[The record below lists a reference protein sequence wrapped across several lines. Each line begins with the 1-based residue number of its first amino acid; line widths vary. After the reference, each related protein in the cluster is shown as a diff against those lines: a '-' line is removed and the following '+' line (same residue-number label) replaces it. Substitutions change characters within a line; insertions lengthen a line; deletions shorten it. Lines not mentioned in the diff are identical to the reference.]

1 MAELTTIARPYAKAA
16 FVFAKEQGDL
26 GKWEKML
33 GLAAAVA
40 GDATMRAYLDQP
52 ELDDAA
58 KVSAFAEVCGDELDE
73 SGRNFIAQLTQ
84 NKRLPLLPIILQLF
98 HELLAQEQ
106 RFTDVELI
114 SAFDLDDAATEK
126 LVTALK
132 KRLGTDVNVTTSVDQ
147 SLIGGVLVRAGD
159 TVIDGSVRG
168 RLNRLAEQAATQ
180 PVRNQRDYQVAHR
193 ET

>member
-16 FVFAKEQGDL
+16 FVFAKEHDALEQ
-26 GKWEKML
+26 WEKML

-40 GDATMRAYLDQP
+40 GDASMRAYLDQP

-73 SGRNFIAQLTQ
+73 SGCNFVAQLAQ

-98 HELLAQEQ
+98 HELLAEQ
-106 RFTDVELI
+106 QQFTDVEMI
-114 SAFDLDDAATEK
+114 SAFELDDAATDK
-126 LVTALK
+126 LVAALK
-132 KRLGTDVNVTTSVDQ
+132 KRLGTEVNVTTSVDQ

-168 RLNRLAEQAATQ
+168 RLNRLAEQL
-180 PVRNQRDYQVAHR
+180 NS
-193 ET
+193 

>member
-16 FVFAKEQGDL
+16 FVFAKEQGALD
-26 GKWEKML
+26 KWEKML

-40 GDATMRAYLDQP
+40 GDASMRAYLDQP

-73 SGRNFIAQLTQ
+73 SGRNFIAQLAH
-84 NKRLPLLPIILQLF
+84 NKRLPLLPVILELF
-98 HELLAQEQ
+98 HALLAAEQ
-106 RFTDVELI
+106 QFTDVELV
-114 SAFDLDDAATEK
+114 SAFEMDDAVAEK
-126 LVTALK
+126 LVAALK
-132 KRLGTDVNVTTSVDQ
+132 KRLGTDVNVTTSVDK

-168 RLNRLAEQAATQ
+168 RLNRLAEQL
-180 PVRNQRDYQVAHR
+180 NS
-193 ET
+193 

>member
-1 MAELTTIARPYAKAA
+1 M
-16 FVFAKEQGDL
+16 
-26 GKWEKML
+26 
-33 GLAAAVA
+33 
-40 GDATMRAYLDQP
+40 
-52 ELDDAA
+52 
-58 KVSAFAEVCGDELDE
+58 
-73 SGRNFIAQLTQ
+73 
-84 NKRLPLLPIILQLF
+84 PIILQLF

-168 RLNRLAEQAATQ
+168 RLNRLAEQL
-180 PVRNQRDYQVAHR
+180 NS
-193 ET
+193 

>member
-16 FVFAKEQGDL
+16 FVFAKEQGALD
-26 GKWEKML
+26 KWEKML

-40 GDATMRAYLDQP
+40 GDASMRAYLDQP

-73 SGRNFIAQLTQ
+73 SGRNFIAQLAH
-84 NKRLPLLPIILQLF
+84 NKRLPLLPVILELF
-98 HELLAQEQ
+98 HARLAAEQ
-106 RFTDVELI
+106 QFTDVELV
-114 SAFDLDDAATEK
+114 SAFEMDDAVAEK
-126 LVTALK
+126 LVAALK

-168 RLNRLAEQAATQ
+168 RLNRLAEQL
-180 PVRNQRDYQVAHR
+180 NS
-193 ET
+193 

>member
-1 MAELTTIARPYAKAA
+1 MNPSAIGVYGPWAA
-16 FVFAKEQGDL
+16 SHL
-26 GKWEKML
+26 GE
-33 GLAAAVA
+33 GPAA
-40 GDATMRAYLDQP
+40 L
-52 ELDDAA
+52 
-58 KVSAFAEVCGDELDE
+58 SF
-73 SGRNFIAQLTQ
+73 RN
-84 NKRLPLLPIILQLF
+84 
-98 HELLAQEQ
+98 E

-168 RLNRLAEQAATQ
+168 RLNRLAEQL
-180 PVRNQRDYQVAHR
+180 NS
-193 ET
+193 

>member
-1 MAELTTIARPYAKAA
+1 MVELTTIARPYAKAA

-73 SGRNFIAQLTQ
+73 SGCNFVAQLAQ

-168 RLNRLAEQAATQ
+168 RLNRLAEQL
-180 PVRNQRDYQVAHR
+180 NS
-193 ET
+193 